1 MLGSSLLSV
10 DAVAKL
16 RKGGLN
22 PEELQAAFARR

>member
-16 RKGGLN
+16 RKGLN